1 MCFVSSL
8 VWSFF
13 ICCTFG
19 LRLSLKGRSLRWC
32 HTWHGVGMWGISVRT
47 PYIPLRPP
55 APLLKLLTACANT
68 FFWTKTKKMEVWMNR
83 KSGICSWEFPTVKHF
98 PHPPIVAEAGTRHVL
113 HSILELGSSLWGSGT
128 TDTRAGRVRYG
139 SLWIPPKK
147 PWFLVLDLFKQWGI
161 SYYFDLFLDLLG
173 MKKHLGLTG
182 QGYAWNYEYG
192 SQIWSPLESMIR
204 YIEDDTC

>member
-139 SLWIPPKK
+139 SLWIAMDPTQEAMI
-147 PWFLVLDLFKQWGI
+147 FSI
-161 SYYFDLFLDLLG
+161 
-173 MKKHLGLTG
+173 
-182 QGYAWNYEYG
+182 G
-192 SQIWSPLESMIR
+192 SLQTVR
-204 YIEDDTC
+204 YILLFWFIFGSIGYEKTSGIDRAGLCLKLWVWLTNMVTPGIDD